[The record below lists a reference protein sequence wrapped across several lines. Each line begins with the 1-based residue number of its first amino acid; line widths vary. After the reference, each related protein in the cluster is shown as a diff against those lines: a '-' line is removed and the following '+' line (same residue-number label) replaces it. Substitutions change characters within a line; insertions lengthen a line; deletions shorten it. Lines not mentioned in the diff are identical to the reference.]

1 MTPVIRTLAPGEL
14 ISEPGFYNIP
24 LSVHH
29 GQPCIGPSVT
39 SGVLRKMELHS
50 PADVWAYSR
59 LNPNRY
65 EDEDKP
71 ALRLGRAMAAY
82 VEGGMD
88 AVAQHFRVL
97 RDDRPR
103 RPTSQQIIA
112 HAQGRASEA
121 AKASILF
128 WTFVDEDSRDIL
140 TDAELAQIEAMGKVL
155 AADPA
160 AAAVMGGIPE
170 VTMAY
175 LDDRTGLWV
184 LSRPDT
190 VNFDGSVTDY
200 KKVSSQGM
208 PFSHRL
214 IDRRISDF
222 AYDMQLGLAAEAFE
236 TLTGEWPS
244 IACII
249 AQSDK
254 PPYHVILRE
263 ILEEDLR
270 IGQWRNRRALNRFAE
285 CLASGHW
292 PGPGWDTSFYQRP
305 DWQRTMLLEQMNTE
319 GVAP

>member
-1 MTPVIRTLAPGEL
+1 MTPEIRTLAPGEL
-14 ISEPGFYNIP
+14 ISEPGFWNIP
-24 LSVHH
+24 ISVHH
-29 GQPCIGPSVT
+29 SQCCVGPSVT

-50 PADVWAYSR
+50 PADVFAFSA
-59 LNPNRY
+59 LNPNRWP
-65 EDEDKP
+65 EEDKP

-82 VEGGMD
+82 VEGGME
-88 AVAQHFRVL
+88 AVSKHFRVL
-97 RDDRPR
+97 PEDKPR
-103 RPTSQQIIA
+103 RPTAQQVA
-112 HAQGRASEA
+112 AYHAGTATEVGKLSVEFWAAVEA
-121 AKASILF
+121 DPR
-128 WTFVDEDSRDIL
+128 DELS
-140 TDAELAQIEAMGKVL
+140 DAELTMIENMGRVL
-155 AADPA
+155 ASDPGA
-160 AAAVMGGIPE
+160 AAAMGGLPE

-175 LDDRTGLWV
+175 QDARTGLWV

-190 VNFDGSVTDY
+190 VNFDGSVTDF
-200 KKVSSQGM
+200 KKVSAQGGK
-208 PFSHRL
+208 FDHRL
-214 IDRRISDF
+214 IDRNITNHG
-222 AYDMQLGLAAEAFE
+222 YDMQLALAAEAFE

-254 PPYHVILRE
+254 APHHVILRE

-292 PGPGWDTSFYQRP
+292 PGPGEDTSFYQRP